1 MRIPVGRLNLLL
13 ICLALS
19 AAGCV
24 EDDDDGVA
32 GDAGDTDSDTDSDTD
47 TDTDSDTDTD
57 DAIAGDRFGTIT
69 PDGHIPGHV
78 DVKGGC
84 GNAVQSGYYRFDLS
98 EIPEGFTY
106 DDVTITSFVVEP
118 SETYHMLSDLEGL
131 DPFVDPPGDL
141 FDAVIH
147 SMDDPR
153 MISAAISI
161 DNPGMMTL
169 STKPLGI
176 WGNNPTLI
184 ASRIKSIINEA
195 LAMEDPA
202 DRWVAFIWGFE

>member
-1 MRIPVGRLNLLL
+1 MRDPVGRLNLLL
-13 ICLALS
+13 VCLVLLAF
-19 AAGCV
+19 GCV
-24 EDDDDGVA
+24 EGDGDGASGEA
-32 GDAGDTDSDTDSDTD
+32 GDAGSDTDSDD
-47 TDTDSDTDTD
+47 DSD
-57 DAIAGDRFGTIT
+57 DAIFGDRFGTIT
-69 PDGHIPGHV
+69 PDEHIPGHV

-98 EIPEGFTY
+98 EIPEDFTY
-106 DDVTITSFVVEP
+106 DDVTITFFVVEP

-141 FDAVIH
+141 FDAIIH

-153 MISAAISI
+153 MISAAIRI
-161 DNPGMMTL
+161 DYPGMMTL
-169 STKPLGI
+169 STKPLAI

>member
-1 MRIPVGRLNLLL
+1 MRDPVDRLGFLLV
-13 ICLALS
+13 CLALV
-19 AAGCV
+19 AFGCV
-24 EDDDDGVA
+24 EDDDDGEA
-32 GDAGDTDSDTDSDTD
+32 GDAGDADSDTDSDAD
-47 TDTDSDTDTD
+47 TDEE
-57 DAIAGDRFGTIT
+57 IVGDRFGTIT
-69 PDGHIPGHV
+69 PDEHIPGHV

-98 EIPEGFTY
+98 EIPQDIAY
-106 DDVTITSFVVEP
+106 DDVTITFFVVEP

-153 MISAAISI
+153 MISAAIRI
-161 DNPGMMTL
+161 DYPGMMTL

-195 LAMEDPA
+195 LAEEDPA